1 MNELAAGTDAAVSQV
16 TAAVVLR
23 PQSVLLTFFGD
34 YVLDGDV
41 LVSAGSVIEVLGRV
55 GIGEHAARATLN
67 RMVHRDLL
75 HREVRGRRAYFG
87 PTEHGRRV
95 MLDGRGRV
103 QDGEIV
109 TRQWDGTW
117 TVVGF
122 SMPESWQRERHDLRS
137 RLQWAGFGMVQA
149 GLWVAPRRVDIAA
162 VLEDS
167 PLGEYVRAFE
177 AAPTGPTEPVRLIA
191 EAYDLQSLA
200 ARYLDFA
207 ARWKPFDSDG
217 PVPAD
222 PVGRR
227 IVLTTDWLQTVR
239 DDPRLPLEFLPA
251 DWPAIHAEILFRRI
265 NARLRRASER
275 EMRDRLDVIAGAAA
289 RRSGDS
295 A

>member
-1 MNELAAGTDAAVSQV
+1 MTIDELAAGGATDPAVAQV

-34 YVLDGDV
+34 YALDGDV
-41 LVSAGSVIEVLGRV
+41 LVAAGSVIDVLGRV
-55 GIGEHAARATLN
+55 GIGEHAARATLS

-75 HREVRGRRAYFG
+75 RREVRGRRAYFG

-95 MLDGRGRV
+95 MLDGRSRV
-103 QDGEIV
+103 QEGDIV

-122 SMPESWQRERHDLRS
+122 SMPESWQRERHELRS

-149 GLWVAPRRVDIAA
+149 GLWVAPRRVDLAA

-167 PLGEYVRAFE
+167 QLEEYLRAFE
-177 AAPTGPTEPVRLIA
+177 AAPTGPTEPARLIA
-191 EAYDLQSLA
+191 DAYDLPALA
-200 ARYLDFA
+200 ARYTDFA
-207 ARWKPFDSDG
+207 ARWAPFDGDGQG
-217 PVPAD
+217 PVD

-227 IVLTTDWLQTVR
+227 VVLTTDWLQVVR

-251 DWPAIHAEILFRRI
+251 DWPAVQAEVLFRRI
-265 NARLRRASER
+265 NGRLRRAAER
-275 EMRDRLDVIAGAAA
+275 ELRQRLDVIPQG
-289 RRSGDS
+289 
-295 A
+295 